1 MRSLCS
7 ERFAAAFAPK
17 THTFGTKVIK
27 AFAIPG
33 VARLAVGSDI
43 IDTLRTPRLP
53 FGSANAE
60 PRPEPLN
67 NPGLSPQVSIS
78 LLEDLEGSFRFIT

>member
-43 IDTLRTPRLP
+43 IDTLQLPDYRLV
-53 FGSANAE
+53 ALT
-60 PRPEPLN
+60 LN
-67 NPGLSPQVSIS
+67 QDRNH
-78 LLEDLEGSFRFIT
+78 